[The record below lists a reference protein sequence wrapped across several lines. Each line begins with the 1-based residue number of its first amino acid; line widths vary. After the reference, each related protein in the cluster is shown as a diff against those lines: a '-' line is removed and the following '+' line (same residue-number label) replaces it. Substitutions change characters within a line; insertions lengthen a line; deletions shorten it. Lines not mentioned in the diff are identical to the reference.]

1 VIGRKMAEPPLNLA
15 QPVAPAGRLAA
26 AAVLC
31 APVRVAGEGPA
42 EVAAVAMVVPESA
55 PGAVQGVERVLEAAA
70 AAVEEAAV
78 AVAVAVREPAASVQ
92 AVSPELVQGQQQSQA
107 TPGTPEKS
115 PRVLS
120 GLVMNGRS
128 PAG

>member
-1 VIGRKMAEPPLNLA
+1 MIGRKMAEPPLNLA

-55 PGAVQGVERVLEAAA
+55 PGELQGVERVLEAAA
-70 AAVEEAAV
+70 AAVEEEA

-92 AVSPELVQGQQQSQA
+92 AMLSELVQGQQQLQA
-107 TPGTPEKS
+107 TPGTPGKS